1 MQYGMR
7 SCYGN
12 YRGSA
17 KISGK
22 VTNAEVLTKDGL
34 EYERSTGEFEVRA
47 GNL

>member
-1 MQYGMR
+1 M
-7 SCYGN
+7 ST
-12 YRGSA
+12 

-34 EYERSTGEFEVRA
+34 EYERSTGEFEVHA